1 MKDYERVTQK
11 QGEPKIVSKRVY
23 YRLRELEDKIEDGTL
38 VPKYSVVESCGTY
51 YVCSL
56 DTENL
61 PVIDECETEEE
72 AQKKLEELSK
82 NPWQNIIDSL

>member
-1 MKDYERVTQK
+1 MKGYERVTQK

-51 YVCSL
+51 YVCSV

-82 NPWQNIIDSL
+82 NP